1 MSTYQESYC
10 NITSDLLF
18 IEANLS
24 EYDGKRVLASSW
36 SASGVSHLF
45 YLYNTGD
52 CSGQV
57 YRDGK
62 ELTSVTDEPNSNDEY
77 RYTSTTDLLEYYSS
91 GGSANTLNS
100 SVFESSRDWVELKTE
115 AVKRASDLIRSILPF
130 PIYPNKGVGTQDAVG
145 NDYPEIIVRS
155 TAIMAVESLVRPYDV
170 EKADIIKSQAMN
182 DEGTGF
188 IDMLRKGEMTLYS
201 SESESKHKG
210 ILRTVSVNANTTG
223 SIVDVRGRSSYPW
236 DIIKIKIS
244 NGGTITAGSSNT
256 TVKFDSLIGNENG
269 LKLEPMATDE
279 IIDCYWQL
287 VGHDMYVRFSPG
299 LYTTN
304 DEWELEVSGEL
315 DQSFTPI
322 KSIRTSRY

>member
-1 MSTYQESYC
+1 MSTYQETYC

-18 IEANLS
+18 IDPNLS

-36 SASGVSHLF
+36 STSGVSHLF

-57 YRDGK
+57 YKDGK
-62 ELTSVTDEPNSNDEY
+62 ELTSTTSQPSSNDEY
-77 RYTSTTDLLEYYSS
+77 RYTASTDLLEYYYQGTSV
-91 GGSANTLNS
+91 NTLNS

-115 AVKRASDLIRSILPF
+115 AVKRASDFVRSALPF

-155 TAIMAVESLVRPYDV
+155 TAIMAVESLIRPYDV
-170 EKADIIKSQAMN
+170 EKADTIKSQAMN
-182 DEGTGF
+182 DEGTGYL
-188 IDMLRKGEMTLYS
+188 DMLRKGEMTLYS
-201 SESESKHKG
+201 SEGESKHKG
-210 ILRTVSVNANTTG
+210 ILRIVSVNNNTTG
-223 SIVDVRGRSSYPW
+223 SIVDVRGRSTYPW

-244 NGGTITAGSSNT
+244 NGGTITAGTANT
-256 TVKFDSLIGNENG
+256 TVKFDSLVGNENG

-304 DEWELEVSGEL
+304 DEWELEVSGEI
-315 DQSFTPI
+315 DQSFSAI
-322 KSIRTSRY
+322 KTVRTSRY

>member
-18 IEANLS
+18 IDPNLS
-24 EYDGKRVLASSW
+24 EYDGKKVLASNWLS
-36 SASGVSHLF
+36 SGVSHLF

-62 ELTSVTDEPNSNDEY
+62 ELTSTTSQPSSNDEY
-77 RYTSTTDLLEYYSS
+77 RYNASTDLLEYYSS

-115 AVKRASDLIRSILPF
+115 AVKRASDFIRSALPF

-170 EKADIIKSQAMN
+170 EKADTIRSQAMN
-182 DEGTGF
+182 DEGTGYL
-188 IDMLRKGEMTLYS
+188 DMLRKGEMTLYS
-201 SESESKHKG
+201 SEGESKHKG
-210 ILRTVSVNANTTG
+210 ILRIVSVNSNTTG
-223 SIVDVRGRSSYPW
+223 SIVDVRGRSTYPW

-244 NGGTITAGSSNT
+244 NGGTITAGTANT
-256 TVKFDSLIGNENG
+256 TVKFDSLVGNENG

-287 VGHDMYVRFSPG
+287 VGHDMYIRFSPG
-299 LYTTN
+299 VYATN

-315 DQSFTPI
+315 DQSFSAI
-322 KSIRTSRY
+322 KTVRTTRY